1 MLLCIEG
8 ANFIIPWGWGEGEGE
23 VPHGHGEF
31 LMEIE
36 QESALKNMIRYDML
50 QIPFF

>member
-8 ANFIIPWGWGEGEGE
+8 ADFIIPWGWGEGEGA

-36 QESALKNMIRYDML
+36 QESRIGL
-50 QIPFF
+50 